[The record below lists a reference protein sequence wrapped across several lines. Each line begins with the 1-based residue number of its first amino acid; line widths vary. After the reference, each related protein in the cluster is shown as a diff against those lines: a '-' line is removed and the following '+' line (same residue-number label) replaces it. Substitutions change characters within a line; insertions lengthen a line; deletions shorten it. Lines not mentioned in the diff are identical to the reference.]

1 MDANE
6 SEKVSAL
13 CVECHEPVEVDD
25 QKHRSHFF
33 PLLRLCTAGPPPLCK
48 SCELMVRVE
57 CFRLRKF
64 PPLPW
69 KVPAWRP
76 SNQECIAAERRK
88 RYVEEINDAPS
99 GVDTVGEA
107 ARS

>member
-1 MDANE
+1 MEGNE
-6 SEKVSAL
+6 PAKVSAL

-25 QKHRSHFF
+25 PKYRSHFF
-33 PLLRLCTAGPPPLCK
+33 PLLSLCTVGPPPLCK

-76 SNQECIAAERRK
+76 SNQECLAAERRK

-99 GVDTVGEA
+99 EA
-107 ARS
+107 VALAEELKS